1 MRIRHLPDTLIN
13 QIAAGEVV
21 ERPAAAVKELV
32 ENAVDAKA
40 TRIDVELGDGGKE
53 LIIVRDNGH
62 GMGAEDLEAALDRH
76 ATSKLPDDDLL
87 NINFLGFR
95 GEALPSI
102 ASVSKMRIATR
113 ERGGDA
119 FEIDVID
126 GKKSS
131 VRPSSHHE
139 GTVVEV
145 RDLFYLTPARLKF
158 LKTSATEYAAV
169 KDMLQR
175 LAMVYPNVAFRLI
188 HNGST
193 IFHYPVLSDD
203 AGEQSAQ
210 RLRDI
215 MGEEFLENSLPLNAE
230 RNGVRLTGRIAR
242 PTHNVGTA
250 QKQFLF
256 VNGRA
261 VRDKQLLGAV
271 RAGYM
276 DVMAKDRYPVVC
288 LFLDV
293 PPDHVDVNVHPAK
306 AEVRFQD
313 SALIR
318 GLLVSGLRHTLH
330 DQDIKPVTSLTD
342 HLLGQMEQSR
352 SSAAPPSSYNPR
364 AYLTPYSAPSSSSYY
379 GSGALAEHI
388 RQSYEPLQH
397 AADYAP
403 STRFDVPMADHQD
416 TVSSSYPL
424 GSARAQIHENYII
437 AQTANGIVIVDQH
450 AAHERLVYER
460 FKEQIAERGIESQ
473 MYLTPEIVTMDDT
486 DCARLLEQSDLF
498 AKSGFEIE
506 PFGSGAVA
514 VRAIPLM
521 LTGKVSLPQL
531 LQSLADDLR
540 DFDKATGLE
549 ERLNAVLSTMACHGS
564 VRSGRRLTVEE
575 MNALLRDMETTPL
588 SGQCNHGRPT
598 FVALSLDDIEKL
610 FGRK

>member
-32 ENAVDAKA
+32 ENAVDAGS
-40 TRIDVELGDGGKE
+40 TRIEVELKDGGKE
-53 LIIVRDNGH
+53 LILVRDNGM
-62 GMGAEDLEAALDRH
+62 GMAADDLDAALDRH

-102 ASVSKMRIATR
+102 ASVSRMKIATR
-113 ERGGDA
+113 ARGGEA
-119 FEIDVID
+119 FEIEVVD
-126 GKKSS
+126 GKKSA
-131 VRPSSHHE
+131 VRPSAHHE

-158 LKTSATEYAAV
+158 LKTSATEYGAV
-169 KDMLQR
+169 KEMLQR
-175 LAMVYPNVAFRLI
+175 LAMVYPHVAFRLS
-188 HNGST
+188 HNGAS
-193 IFHYPVLSDD
+193 IFHYPVLSENGD
-203 AGEQSAQ
+203 AQLDA
-210 RLRDI
+210 RMRDI
-215 MGEEFLENSLPLNAE
+215 MGEDFVANSLSLDAL
-230 RNGVRLTGRIAR
+230 RGDVRLTGRIAK

-276 DVMAKDRYPVVC
+276 DVMAKDRYPVVA

-293 PPDHVDVNVHPAK
+293 PPAAVDVNVHPAK

-313 SALIR
+313 AALIR
-318 GLLVSGLRHTLH
+318 GLIVSAIRHALMG
-330 DQDIKPVTSLTD
+330 QEVKPVTSLTD
-342 HLLGQMEQSR
+342 HLLGQLEQAR
-352 SSAAPPSSYNPR
+352 TAQQPSSFNPR
-364 AYLTPYSAPSSSSYY
+364 AYLSSYSAPSSSSYR
-379 GSGALAEHI
+379 GALAEHVTNAYAPAPF
-388 RQSYEPLQH
+388 QSS
-397 AADYAP
+397 ADLVP
-403 STRFDVPMADHQD
+403 STRFDVPSAPILEE
-416 TVSSSYPL
+416 TAYPL

-437 AQTANGIVIVDQH
+437 AQTSNGIVIVDQH

-460 FKEQIAERGIESQ
+460 FKEQVAETGIESQ
-473 MYLTPEIVTMDDT
+473 LYLTPEIITLEDT
-486 DCARLLEQSDLF
+486 DCARLLEYADLF
-498 AKSGFEIE
+498 KTSGLEIE
-506 PFGSGAVA
+506 AFGAGALA
-514 VRAIPLM
+514 VRSVPL
-521 LTGKVSLPQL
+521 LLVGKVSLSSL
-531 LQSLADDLR
+531 LQSLADELR

-564 VRSGRRLTVEE
+564 VRSGRRLTPEE
-575 MNALLRDMETTPL
+575 MNALLRDMEQTPL

>member
-1 MRIRHLPDTLIN
+1 MKIRHLPDTLIN

-40 TRIDVELGDGGKE
+40 TRIEVELGDGGKN

-62 GMGAEDLEAALDRH
+62 GMGADDLEAALDRH

-113 ERGGDA
+113 EIGGEA

-126 GKKSS
+126 GKKSA

-175 LAMVYPNVAFRLI
+175 LAMVYPKVAFRLV

-193 IFHYPVLSDD
+193 IFHYPVLNDNM
-203 AGEQSAQ
+203 GEQSAQ

-215 MGEEFLENSLPLNAE
+215 MGDDFISNSLILEAE
-230 RNGVRLTGRIAR
+230 RAGVRLTGRIAR

-293 PPDHVDVNVHPAK
+293 PSDHVDVNVHPAK

-330 DQDIKPVTSLTD
+330 DQGIKPVTSLTD
-342 HLLGQMEQSR
+342 HLMGRMEQSHSDFSA
-352 SSAAPPSSYNPR
+352 SSSSSYNPR
-364 AYLTPYSAPSSSSYY
+364 AYLTPYSAPSSSY
-379 GSGALAEHI
+379 SGALGEHV
-388 RQSYEPLQH
+388 RNAYQPAQH
-397 AADYAP
+397 SVDYVP
-403 STRFDVPMADHQD
+403 SARFDAPHTD
-416 TVSSSYPL
+416 TIPETISYPL

-437 AQTANGIVIVDQH
+437 TQTANGLVIVDQH

-460 FKEQIAERGIESQ
+460 FKKQIAESGIESQ
-473 MYLTPEIVTMDDT
+473 MYLTPEIVTMEDT
-486 DCARLLEQSDLF
+486 DCARLLEQADLF
-498 AKSGFEIE
+498 SRSGLEIE
-506 PFGSGAVA
+506 PFGTGAIA
-514 VRAIPLM
+514 VRAIPMM
-521 LTGKVSLPQL
+521 LTGRISLPQL
-531 LQSLADDLR
+531 LQNLADDLR

>member
-1 MRIRHLPDTLIN
+1 MKIRHLPDTLIN

-32 ENAVDAKA
+32 ENAVDAGS
-40 TRIDVELGDGGKE
+40 TRIEVELKDGGKE
-53 LIIVRDNGH
+53 LILVRDNGM
-62 GMGAEDLEAALDRH
+62 GMSADDLDAALDRH

-102 ASVSKMRIATR
+102 ASVSRMKIATR
-113 ERGGDA
+113 ERGGEA
-119 FEIDVID
+119 FEIEVVD

-131 VRPSSHHE
+131 VRPSAHHE

-158 LKTSATEYAAV
+158 LKTSATEYGAV
-169 KDMLQR
+169 KEMLQR
-175 LAMVYPNVAFRLI
+175 LAMVYPHVAFRLS
-188 HNGST
+188 HNGTS
-193 IFHYPVLSDD
+193 IFHYPVLSENPDEQLD
-203 AGEQSAQ
+203 A
-210 RLRDI
+210 RMRDI
-215 MGEEFLENSLPLNAE
+215 MGEDFVANSLSLDAL
-230 RNGVRLTGRIAR
+230 RGDVRLTGRIAR

-276 DVMAKDRYPVVC
+276 DVMAKDRYPVVA
-288 LFLDV
+288 LFLDI
-293 PPDHVDVNVHPAK
+293 PPALVDVNVHPAK

-313 SALIR
+313 AALVR
-318 GLLVSGLRHTLH
+318 GLIVSAIRHALMG
-330 DQDIKPVTSLTD
+330 QEVKPVTSLTD
-342 HLLGQMEQSR
+342 HLLGQLEQAR
-352 SSAAPPSSYNPR
+352 TAPQPSSFNPR
-364 AYLTPYSAPSSSSYY
+364 AYLSSYSTPSSSSYR
-379 GSGALAEHI
+379 GALAEHVTNAYAPA
-388 RQSYEPLQH
+388 QSSIEYT
-397 AADYAP
+397 P
-403 STRFDVPMADHQD
+403 STRFDVPAAPAMEE
-416 TVSSSYPL
+416 TSYPL

-437 AQTANGIVIVDQH
+437 AQTSDGIVIVDQH

-460 FKEQIAERGIESQ
+460 FKEQVAETGIESQ
-473 MYLTPEIVTMDDT
+473 LYLTPEIISLEDT
-486 DCARLLEQSDLF
+486 DCARLLEYAELF
-498 AKSGFEIE
+498 KTSGLEIE
-506 PFGSGAVA
+506 AFGAGALA
-514 VRAIPLM
+514 VRSVPL
-521 LTGKVSLPQL
+521 LLVGKIDLSRL
-531 LQSLADDLR
+531 LQSLADELR

-564 VRSGRRLTVEE
+564 VRSGRRLTPEE
-575 MNALLRDMETTPL
+575 MNALLRDMEKTPL